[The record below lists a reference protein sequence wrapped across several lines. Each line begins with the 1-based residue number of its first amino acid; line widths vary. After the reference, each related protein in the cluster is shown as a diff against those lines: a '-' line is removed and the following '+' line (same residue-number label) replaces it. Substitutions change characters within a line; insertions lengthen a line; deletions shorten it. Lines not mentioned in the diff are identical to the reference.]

1 MKFSQLIEH
10 NIFLKK
16 SYRKCGGETIARP
29 LSKKSKLSI
38 YLDQLAKVLTICFYY
53 YVKLP

>member
-16 SYRKCGGETIARP
+16 SYRKCGGETIDRP

-38 YLDQLAKVLTICFYY
+38 YLDQLAKVLTVCFYY